1 MCSRRTVSLGGA
13 LVDSVRS
20 EPTIPRRFGRQ
31 PGKDAAMDV
40 QVIASRSA
48 DRPKTD
54 PARRVFRIADHIG
67 GSEQSRGSRMYV
79 GDDYR
84 AVVITI
90 APGDAQEVHMHPA
103 TDHAWFI
110 VSGTGEVTMEDG
122 KREQVEPGYFLV
134 HPRITVH
141 GVRNTGTDDF
151 VYIAV
156 SIGA

>member
-1 MCSRRTVSLGGA
+1 
-13 LVDSVRS
+13 
-20 EPTIPRRFGRQ
+20 
-31 PGKDAAMDV
+31 MDV
-40 QVIASRSA
+40 KVVASRYT

-54 PARRVFRIADHIG
+54 PAKRVFRIADHFG
-67 GSEQSRGSRMYV
+67 GSAENRASRMYV

-84 AVVITI
+84 AVVITL

-122 KREQVEPGYFLV
+122 KCEHVAPGFFLV
-134 HPRITVH
+134 HPRNTVH
-141 GVRNTGTDDF
+141 GVRNIGEDDF